1 MTGIKKQLDPSLTS
15 WGSVLLN
22 GQCGPQPGPQGDLDR
37 EQAETQP
44 LLQRLCKLTKVLWDM
59 MGRCQLCCV

>member
-1 MTGIKKQLDPSLTS
+1 MTGIKKQLDPYPTA
-15 WGSVLLN
+15 WGSVLPN
-22 GQCGPQPGPQGDLDR
+22 GQRGPQQGPQGGLDR

-59 MGRCQLCCV
+59 TGRCQLC